1 MSVHKET
8 KTYTSPDGT
17 TTTTTTTTSYSS
29 SSSSGN
35 IPKDFQEFTS
45 HFNEDPFTSD
55 FFKKYVETSVPS
67 HGQIKK
73 TSTCTGRKRAVLIGI
88 NYYHS
93 EYQLRGCIN
102 DVNNIK
108 KFLTGHYGFE
118 ESNMKI
124 LTDEQLD
131 PELFPTRENII
142 KAIKWLVHDPQEND
156 SYFFHYSGHG
166 GQVKDEAGDE
176 EDGYDETIMPV
187 DFMTNGQIIDD
198 ELHALMVAPLPKGV
212 RLTVIFDC
220 CHSGTVL
227 DLPYVYST
235 RGGVIKSIK
244 EIKNAATEYQK
255 IRRKNIETK
264 GSPADVIMFSG
275 CKDEQTSADAQ
286 MAGEQVVTGAMSHA
300 LVTSLNKNAHPTYQ
314 ELLNSIREV
323 LKTKY
328 AQKPQLS
335 ASHVMNMK
343 ILSDGELKEFNI
355 FLSNQKKNLISA
367 NNLSQNNSKQDKI
380 MINNNIIKYLA
391 VRWTLKEAAYKALFP
406 HYRLT
411 WKDISISKIKE
422 KPYLMIHN
430 VSQKGNNNIKVHS
443 SVSHDE
449 KYVISQVLIESI
461 TC

>member
-1 MSVHKET
+1 MEVKFIMSVHKET

-17 TTTTTTTTSYSS
+17 TTTTTTTTSHY

-45 HFNEDPFTSD
+45 HFNEDPFSSD
-55 FFKKYVETSVPS
+55 FFKKYVENGVPS

-73 TSTCTGRKRAVLIGI
+73 VKYQKQEQPSDLSDDFSLFVKPTEKVDFQASTCKGRKRAVLIGI

-108 KFLTGHYGFE
+108 EFLTGHYGFE
-118 ESNMKI
+118 ESHMKI
-124 LTDEQLD
+124 LTDEQQPD
-131 PELFPTRENII
+131 SELFPTRENIVN
-142 KAIKWLVHDPQEND
+142 AIKWLVHDPQEND
-156 SYFFHYSGHG
+156 SFFFHYSGHG

-176 EDGYDETIMPV
+176 EDGFDETIMPV
-187 DFMTNGQIIDD
+187 DFMKNGQIIDD
-198 ELHALMVAPLPKGV
+198 QLHDLMVAPLPKGV

-235 RGGVIKSIK
+235 RGVIKEQNIGKSIINAGFSYIKSGAKQSFK
-244 EIKNAATEYQK
+244 EIKNATTEYQK
-255 IRRKNIETK
+255 LRRKNIETK

-286 MAGEQVVTGAMSHA
+286 MAGQKVVTGAMSHA
-300 LVTSLNKNAHPTYQ
+300 LVTSLNKNIHPTYQ

-335 ASHVMNMK
+335 ASHEMDMNERFTM
-343 ILSDGELKEFNI
+343 
-355 FLSNQKKNLISA
+355 
-367 NNLSQNNSKQDKI
+367 
-380 MINNNIIKYLA
+380 
-391 VRWTLKEAAYKALFP
+391 
-406 HYRLT
+406 
-411 WKDISISKIKE
+411 
-422 KPYLMIHN
+422 
-430 VSQKGNNNIKVHS
+430 
-443 SVSHDE
+443 
-449 KYVISQVLIESI
+449 
-461 TC
+461 

>member
-45 HFNEDPFTSD
+45 HFNEDPFSSD
-55 FFKKYVETSVPS
+55 FFKKYVENSVPS

-73 TSTCTGRKRAVLIGI
+73 VKYHKQEQPNDDLPDDYSLFVKPSEKVDFQTSTCTGRKRAVLIGI

-124 LTDEQLD
+124 LTDEQS
-131 PELFPTRENII
+131 PNSELFPTRENII

-166 GQVKDEAGDE
+166 GQVKDDAGDE
-176 EDGYDETIMPV
+176 EDGFDETIMPV

-235 RGGVIKSIK
+235 RGVVKESNILSLGSKSILNAGFSYIKGGVIKSFK

-264 GSPADVIMFSG
+264 GSPADIIMFSG

-335 ASHVMNMK
+335 ASHVMNM
-343 ILSDGELKEFNI
+343 SDKFT
-355 FLSNQKKNLISA
+355 
-367 NNLSQNNSKQDKI
+367 
-380 MINNNIIKYLA
+380 M
-391 VRWTLKEAAYKALFP
+391 
-406 HYRLT
+406 
-411 WKDISISKIKE
+411 
-422 KPYLMIHN
+422 
-430 VSQKGNNNIKVHS
+430 
-443 SVSHDE
+443 
-449 KYVISQVLIESI
+449 
-461 TC
+461 

>member
-29 SSSSGN
+29 SSSGTS
-35 IPKDFQEFTS
+35 PKDFQEFTS
-45 HFNEDPFTSD
+45 HFNEDPFSSD

-73 TSTCTGRKRAVLIGI
+73 VKYQKQEQPNEDLPDDYSLFVKPTEKVDFQTSTCTGRKRAVLIGI

-235 RGGVIKSIK
+235 RGVVKESNILSLGSKSIINAGFSYIKGGVIKSIK

-335 ASHVMNMK
+335 ASHVMNM
-343 ILSDGELKEFNI
+343 N
-355 FLSNQKKNLISA
+355 
-367 NNLSQNNSKQDKI
+367 
-380 MINNNIIKYLA
+380 
-391 VRWTLKEAAYKALFP
+391 
-406 HYRLT
+406 
-411 WKDISISKIKE
+411 E
-422 KPYLMIHN
+422 KFTM
-430 VSQKGNNNIKVHS
+430 
-443 SVSHDE
+443 
-449 KYVISQVLIESI
+449 
-461 TC
+461 